1 MFYGVGVMP
10 LLAPSRSPEFGPRL
24 TETISRS
31 KMPNPLQIH
40 HVSKEMLRVVA
51 NVLARDCAADDVILL
66 EGTLAAGKTT
76 FVGFIAEAL
85 GVTEAVASPT
95 YTIAH
100 TYTSKSM
107 PILHMDVYR
116 LSGVDEYK
124 DLGFEDEFEHH
135 LTIIEW
141 GKKVERLHP
150 DNLTI
155 TLEIDKHDDEL
166 RTVTFAYSSKRWAPV
181 LSDISAALES

>member
-1 MFYGVGVMP
+1 M
-10 LLAPSRSPEFGPRL
+10 
-24 TETISRS
+24 
-31 KMPNPLQIH
+31 LQKAAI
-40 HVSKEMLRVVA
+40 
-51 NVLARDCAADDVILL
+51 VLARHCMVGDVVLL

-76 FVGFIAEAL
+76 FAGFVADAL
-85 GVTEAVASPT
+85 GVGEPVASPT

-100 TYTSKSM
+100 TYISNSV

-116 LSGVDEYK
+116 LSGIDEYK

-141 GKKVERLHP
+141 GQKVARMHP

-155 TLEIDKHDDEL
+155 TLEISEQDSDQ
-166 RTVTFAYSSKRWAPV
+166 RTISFASASERWSPV
-181 LSDISAALES
+181 LSEISIALQS

>member
-1 MFYGVGVMP
+1 MP
-10 LLAPSRSPEFGPRL
+10 ELLEIQFI
-24 TETISRS
+24 T
-31 KMPNPLQIH
+31 KHKLQT
-40 HVSKEMLRVVA
+40 VA
-51 NVLARDCAADDVILL
+51 AVIAYHCTADDVILL

-76 FVGFIAEAL
+76 FVGYIAEAL